1 MLTYFILIKNNG
13 KNYLLTLTFQM
24 IPPAQNPYR
33 DLMWYEGYWGTHLTD
48 KLLQICILISFGKV

>member
-1 MLTYFILIKNNG
+1 
-13 KNYLLTLTFQM
+13 M